1 MDKSFIEQQR
11 GRLQALR
18 KQLLGPELAELA
30 KERAEKEEHG
40 DEAREFEEAAQEMSE
55 TEIHQAL
62 HDVDN
67 RRLKAIERALQKIEE
82 GTYGVSDIS
91 GKRIPKARL
100 EATPEANLT
109 VEEEAALE
117 KQRGRM

>member
-18 KQLLGPELAELA
+18 RQLLGPELAELA
-30 KERAEKEEHG
+30 KERAEREVRG
-40 DEAREFEEAAQEMSE
+40 DEPREFEETAQEMSE

-82 GTYGVSDIS
+82 GTYGISDIS

-100 EATPEANLT
+100 EATPEAILT
-109 VEEEAALE
+109 VGEEAELE
-117 KQRGRM
+117 KQHGRA